1 METKVTLWQAMF
13 PINYLGRNTYS
24 GGKLQFNLL
33 LLEEEEGKHFTE
45 NKPEKT
51 HKNNLTCLFSSTGSI
66 NS

>member
-24 GGKLQFNLL
+24 GGKLQFTLL

-45 NKPEKT
+45 NKPEKNPQEQS
-51 HKNNLTCLFSSTGSI
+51 HLFV
-66 NS
+66 